1 MVTVLSTVLSAV
13 TIIYKKKVKNTHKS
27 LAYGQF
33 TILMFEKQ
41 PFQWFEY
48 AR

>member
-13 TIIYKKKVKNTHKS
+13 TIIYKKVKKTNKS
-27 LAYGQF
+27 LVYGQF